1 MKPIDLDDITD
12 EVFLADIDDLTKNI
26 PKEFPTWLLQIEQ
39 TTGAKPCH
47 IRFTDFVEN
56 VDNETS
62 DEEFA
67 GYFYDIFAKQMYQYS
82 ATNDILSITAVDKE
96 RLTVRDTFSL
106 KVLHLLT

>member
-1 MKPIDLDDITD
+1 MIWPKTFP
-12 EVFLADIDDLTKNI
+12 KNS
-26 PKEFPTWLLQIEQ
+26 PLGFCKSNKQL
-39 TTGAKPCH
+39 GAKPCH
-47 IRFTDFVEN
+47 IRFTDCVEN
-56 VDNETS
+56 VDDETS

-96 RLTVRDTFSL
+96 RLTMRDTFSL